1 MTERPE
7 RLKNVPNTKRS
18 NIAFWLSLVTHLWG
32 FITPHFLSSGM
43 LRQRVSHL
51 RERHAGEALNEA
63 A

>member
-18 NIAFWLSLVTHLWG
+18 NIAFWLSLVTHLSG
-32 FITPHFLSSGM
+32 VIIPYFLASHI

-51 RERHAGEALNEA
+51 RERHTGEALNEA